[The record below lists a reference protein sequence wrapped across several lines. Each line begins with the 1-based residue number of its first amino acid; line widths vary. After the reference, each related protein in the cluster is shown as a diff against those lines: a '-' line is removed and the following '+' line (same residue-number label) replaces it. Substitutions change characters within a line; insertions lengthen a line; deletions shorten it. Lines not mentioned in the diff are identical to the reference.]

1 MSREDFYTR
10 TAYGQITSATA
21 LKRHL
26 DRYIIGQ
33 EEAKMTLCTAVSMH
47 LQRYQM
53 RKRDP
58 DMAGIAPNVI
68 VYGPSGG
75 GKTAIIR
82 RLAEHTGLPMTIESA
97 PGLIPSGARNGKSLD
112 EVLYDLYVKAERDL
126 NRAEA
131 GIIVL
136 DEFDKLSARG
146 DQSTNNAQ
154 YMYHLQNDLLTFVEG
169 GKFRCWGNDANG
181 KEESVMIDTS
191 NILFIGLGAF
201 EGLGS
206 AQHDIGFLCDPG
218 GDGGGSRNEDED
230 VRPQLQDFINYGLRR
245 ELMGRMPLRCRVNA
259 LTEDDYRR
267 ILLDSEGSP
276 LLDMEQFFRF
286 SRNSFLLSNTVVDVV
301 ILAASLSGIGA
312 RSFRSLLQD
321 VLDLPLFLLGDKR
334 NTTFVVDEEFL
345 RSKKTEDLKMFDDA
359 ALPRLLEQKDFSYCS
374 IVLKKVLKSEARREA
389 AVVDGPF

>member
-58 DMAGIAPNVI
+58 DMAGIAPNVL
-68 VYGPSGG
+68 VYGPSGC
-75 GKTAIIR
+75 GKTAIIK
-82 RLAEHTGLPMTIESA
+82 RLAEYTGLPMTIENA
-97 PGLIPSGARNGKSLD
+97 PGFIPSGAGNGRSLN

-126 NRAEA
+126 NRAQA
-131 GIIVL
+131 GIIVI
-136 DEFDKLSARG
+136 DEFDKLSVRG
-146 DQSTNNAQ
+146 DKKTNNAQ
-154 YMYHLQNDLLTFVEG
+154 YMYHLQNDLLSFVEG
-169 GKFRCWGNDANG
+169 GQFRCWGQNASG

-191 NILFIGLGAF
+191 GILFLCLGAF

-206 AQHDIGFLCDPG
+206 TSRDNCFFCDHNGVG
-218 GDGGGSRNEDED
+218 GENEAE
-230 VRPQLQDFINYGLRR
+230 VWKPQLQDFIDFGFRR
-245 ELMGRMPLRCRVNA
+245 ELMGRIPLRCQINT
-259 LTEDDYRR
+259 LSEEDYRR
-267 ILLDSEGSP
+267 ILLDSEDSP
-276 LLDMEQFFRF
+276 LLKMEEFFRF
-286 SRNSFLLSNTVVDVV
+286 NRNSFLLSNTVVDLV

-312 RSFRSLLQD
+312 RSFRSLLHE

-345 RSKKTEDLKMFDDA
+345 QSKKIEDLKMFDDA

-374 IVLKKVLKSEARREA
+374 IVLKKVLKKEADKEA
-389 AVVDGPF
+389 AEVDGPF